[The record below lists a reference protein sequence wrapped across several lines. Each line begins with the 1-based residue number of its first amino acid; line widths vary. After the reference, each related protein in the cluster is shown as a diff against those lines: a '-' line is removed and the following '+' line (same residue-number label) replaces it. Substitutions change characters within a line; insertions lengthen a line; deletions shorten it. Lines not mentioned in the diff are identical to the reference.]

1 MYQFGNT
8 VTIIIGNYRYF
19 FKVISSITKKKKIK
33 LYKIDLNNKKKKKIK
48 IHGPISI
55 LSH

>member
-33 LYKIDLNNKKKKKIK
+33 LYKIDLNNRKKKK
-48 IHGPISI
+48 
-55 LSH
+55 